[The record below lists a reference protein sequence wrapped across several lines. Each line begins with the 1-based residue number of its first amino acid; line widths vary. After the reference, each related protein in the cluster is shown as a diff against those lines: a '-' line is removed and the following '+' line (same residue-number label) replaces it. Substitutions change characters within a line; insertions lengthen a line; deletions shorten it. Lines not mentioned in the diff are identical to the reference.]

1 MERIKVRRGG
11 KIVRVIENELAKYL
25 SKGYVIVEDKK
36 ADEVQNTVPQKPI
49 DKPAIKEDTTNK
61 EPKKYTRNRKNKQ

>member
-25 SKGYVIVEDKK
+25 TKGYVIVEDKK

-49 DKPAIKEDTTNK
+49 DKPTIEKDTTNN
-61 EPKKYTRNRKNKQ
+61 EPKKYTKNRKNKQ

>member
-49 DKPAIKEDTTNK
+49 DKPAIEKDTTNN
-61 EPKKYTRNRKNKQ
+61 EPKKYTKNRKNKQ

>member
-1 MERIKVRRGG
+1 MERIKVKRGG

-25 SKGYVIVEDKK
+25 TKGYVIVEDKK

-49 DKPAIKEDTTNK
+49 DKPSIKEDTTNN
-61 EPKKYTRNRKNKQ
+61 EPKKYTKNRKNKQ

>member
-36 ADEVQNTVPQKPI
+36 ADEVQEVVPQKPI
-49 DKPAIKEDTTNK
+49 DKPTIKEDITNN

>member
-49 DKPAIKEDTTNK
+49 DKPAIKEDTTNN